1 MAQVLSAVPLH
12 GLEAVLAAIQIAL
25 QAGRVSAQHVLNTLA
40 HFKDQS
46 RPMTVAAVKTPLVLQ
61 TPPLANVTR
70 YDSLRSTEM
79 EASHVQ

>member
-1 MAQVLSAVPLH
+1 
-12 GLEAVLAAIQIAL
+12 
-25 QAGRVSAQHVLNTLA
+25 
-40 HFKDQS
+40 
-46 RPMTVAAVKTPLVLQ
+46 MTVAAVKTPLVLQ